1 MSQFD
6 TGIPNIRVVIR
17 EARDENAFIDVP
29 NLVVKVE
36 RSPDYNVNI
45 IPSTQVILRTGSFF
59 NIADLALN
67 AISSSYALTAS
78 YAENISDFAAFP
90 YTGSAE
96 ITGSLQITGSLTVEN
111 IVQSRE
117 FKLSAGDVSITF
129 TGSINTGIF
138 GISEYI
144 QPFISTHSFS
154 GASIEYIA
162 QRPGATR
169 MGIIMATWAA
179 GSTLVFTDISTADVG
194 DTSDIS
200 FIFLP
205 SGSYYRL
212 RVNSSGSGS
221 GTWTVQSLFKLFP
234 NLNS

>member
-1 MSQFD
+1 MS
-6 TGIPNIRVVIR
+6 N
-17 EARDENAFIDVP
+17 FIVNTDVP
-29 NLVVKVE
+29 NLRVIIRE
-36 RSPDYNVNI
+36 ADQYNVNI
-45 IPSTQVILRTGSFF
+45 VPGRITGLRSGSITT
-59 NIADLALN
+59 IAEFSYSAV
-67 AISSSYALTAS
+67 SSSYAVTAS
-78 YAENISDFAAFP
+78 YAENLADIAAFP
-90 YTGSAE
+90 YSGSGE
-96 ITGSLQITGSLTVEN
+96 ITGSLTITDYLSVEN
-111 IVQSRE
+111 SIQSSE
-117 FKLSAGDVSITF
+117 FKLNAGEVSITF

-138 GISEYI
+138 GVSEYI
-144 QPFISTHSFS
+144 QPFISTASYS

-212 RVNSSGSGS
+212 RVNSGGTGS

-234 NLNS
+234 NLGS